1 MIDLKTIKKIET
13 RQRFVAFGLPA
24 ILIGI
29 AFLLFSLGAKLISS
43 LETKKTDLST
53 KQQQAIE
60 TLQFNQFLS
69 ENSSRLEQI
78 DYIIPD
84 ESMMIAV
91 VSDFE
96 SVLKSFDPQSKVK
109 IASTNP
115 IKVDTSLS
123 INLVILFS
131 APMENLV
138 PILEKIQQLPYMFQL
153 LSLETNQIGD
163 SYSHQL
169 SLRLYV
175 QDPFSNH

>member
-1 MIDLKTIKKIET
+1 
-13 RQRFVAFGLPA
+13 
-24 ILIGI
+24 
-29 AFLLFSLGAKLISS
+29 
-43 LETKKTDLST
+43 
-53 KQQQAIE
+53 
-60 TLQFNQFLS
+60 
-69 ENSSRLEQI
+69 LEQI